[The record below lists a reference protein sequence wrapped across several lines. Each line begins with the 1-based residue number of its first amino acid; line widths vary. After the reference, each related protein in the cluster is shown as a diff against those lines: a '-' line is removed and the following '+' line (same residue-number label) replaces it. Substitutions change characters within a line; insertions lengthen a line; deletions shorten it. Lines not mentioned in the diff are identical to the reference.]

1 VRRWA
6 IFNAV
11 GVLGFCVQLGVLTL
25 LLQGGLHYVAATT
38 LAVEAAILHN
48 FCWHTR
54 WTWGDRP
61 RTDRLTRLW
70 RFHLANG
77 LISLAGNAGA
87 MWVLVGMAGMP
98 PLPANLVAVGC
109 CAVVNFLISDRL
121 VFSDAFHHNH
131 LG

>member
-1 VRRWA
+1 MRRWA

-11 GVLGFCVQLGVLTL
+11 GVLGFLVQLGVLTL
-25 LLQGGLHYVAATT
+25 LLEGGLHYVAATT

-61 RTDRLTRLW
+61 KTGTLVRLG

-77 LISLAGNAGA
+77 LISIAGNAVA

-98 PLPANLVAVGC
+98 PVPSNVVAVGI
-109 CAVVNFLISDRL
+109 CAVVNFVISDRV
-121 VFSDAFHHNH
+121 VF
-131 LG
+131 